1 MQTMLAVMIVGLSLA
16 AGAAPDDA
24 AKKDLGQ
31 MQGEWSMVS
40 FEFDGRPS
48 TPEDVKK
55 GKRTCQGNETTLTSD
70 GQLIFKAKF
79 TLVPTKK
86 PRAIDYRSLEGAWN
100 GMSLLGIYEVEGD
113 TLKFC
118 LAEPGVDRPK
128 EFSAKQGSRQILV
141 VWKREKK

>member
-1 MQTMLAVMIVGLSLA
+1 MRIILAAMIVGLPLA

-24 AKKDLGQ
+24 VKKDLAQ

-40 FEFDGRPS
+40 FEIDGKPS
-48 TPEDVKK
+48 PPEDVKK
-55 GKRTCQGNETTLTSD
+55 GKRTCQGNETTLTSE
-70 GQLIFKAKF
+70 GQLVIKAKF
-79 TLVPTKK
+79 TLDPAKK
-86 PRAIDYRSLEGAWN
+86 PKAIDYMSLEGAWN
-100 GMSLLGIYEVEGD
+100 GMALLGIYELEGD

-118 LAEPGVDRPK
+118 VAEPGVDRPK